1 MLEGCSLKDC
11 KVCKDDSI
19 KCSRKGVVYK
29 AECAVCDEKIRTL
42 RKDNKLD
49 QTMLEH
55 LSKGCYVGETSRV
68 LRLRVQE
75 HYENLGRWNQDS
87 FMLEHWALNHGLDL
101 TPPQFKFSVLSSH
114 KDALSRQLMEA
125 IIIKEQGKLNKKQE
139 YSSNKIIRMETH
151 KYSWELEVERS
162 EETKLKQNKKEKI
175 CCFINVMKNLTLSV
189 LKNSFS
195 RSKRQKSK
203 PLSLG
208 KSKRI
213 KMMQTSTP
221 ISDRREPQPVIDSD
235 DSGTRDLTGDSN
247 DSKCS
252 MNISNINGGD
262 VEKEKTEPDIKMRTF
277 NIKTPS
283 PESKELQIAKNIITA
298 EDFYDSERPK
308 LNRTTSANNISCAS
322 VQQEGELT
330 VRDRS
335 ISTSLQ
341 DIDFEKWDTDKKF
354 KRYDSEESSMDYD
367 NKEYFEEKKT
377 TVVNNL
383 IEEDSLKSNLID
395 EDRLKS
401 NLFEEDKPK
410 SNLFLEQKVVDDT
423 IKGREANL
431 VNDSV
436 NLVNDSV
443 NEQEHF
449 EEQDVDWNEV
459 NPILVEKRENK
470 VYKIL

>member
-1 MLEGCSLKDC
+1 
-11 KVCKDDSI
+11 
-19 KCSRKGVVYK
+19 
-29 AECAVCDEKIRTL
+29 
-42 RKDNKLD
+42 
-49 QTMLEH
+49 
-55 LSKGCYVGETSRV
+55 
-68 LRLRVQE
+68 
-75 HYENLGRWNQDS
+75 
-87 FMLEHWALNHGLDL
+87 
-101 TPPQFKFSVLSSH
+101 
-114 KDALSRQLMEA
+114 
-125 IIIKEQGKLNKKQE
+125 
-139 YSSNKIIRMETH
+139 
-151 KYSWELEVERS
+151 
-162 EETKLKQNKKEKI
+162 
-175 CCFINVMKNLTLSV
+175 
-189 LKNSFS
+189 
-195 RSKRQKSK
+195 
-203 PLSLG
+203 
-208 KSKRI
+208 
-213 KMMQTSTP
+213 
-221 ISDRREPQPVIDSD
+221 
-235 DSGTRDLTGDSN
+235 
-247 DSKCS
+247 

-436 NLVNDSV
+436 NLVKDSV

-449 EEQDVDWNEV
+449 EEQDVDWDEV
-459 NPILVEKRENK
+459 NAILVEKRENK
-470 VYKIL
+470 VYKCFQAKHLNKGQLTGFNPKRKLSPDEPDMPSKTLRTPDMVCASPKLRPHSYLTMTGPRSRSTSLSQGEVTKPKNRAFVKLRRRCNSVHNGTGLKKSDMSNQKLITDMLKLKMNGQSE